1 MARGE
6 AERRAGAGSQDE
18 GTFLPQSHGQEAE
31 A

>member
-1 MARGE
+1 MARTE

-18 GTFLPQSHGQEAE
+18 GTYLPRLHGQEAE